1 MIEKSHC
8 FAARFVKYL
17 PWLCYLNQ
25 LVWVSPAL
33 SITSFFTHEVGL
45 GEEAA
50 KLAKR
55 AQTHTHTPLSS
66 ELMGRRGPECPA
78 GTVVQTMWVPG
89 PLLRA
94 SHAHFRTEEKDR
106 EESRT
111 GATQYSSPS
120 SLSLS
125 LSHIYTETTQDLKCP
140 VTVTRSVPES
150 EVQNEWKLQRR
161 FLTRK
166 FWSFLHPLDGA
177 MVPTT
182 GWWWWILSNERERL
196 NIITLIYTS
205 NIPGAYRSISIRLF
219 CRFSLFTELK
229 PKPNQ
234 LN

>member
-1 MIEKSHC
+1 M
-8 FAARFVKYL
+8 L
-17 PWLCYLNQ
+17 PKPTRLGK
-25 LVWVSPAL
+25 PG
-33 SITSFFTHEVGL
+33 SINHILFHTRSGSGRGSSQISQES
-45 GEEAA
+45 AN
-50 KLAKR
+50 
-55 AQTHTHTPLSS
+55 THTHPYHLSWWVGGVQSVQRVPWSKPCGSRAPCS
-66 ELMGRRGPECPA
+66 EPHTHTFAQKRKTGRNHGRG
-78 GTVVQTMWVPG
+78 QLNILHH
-89 PLLRA
+89 LL
-94 SHAHFRTEEKDR
+94 SF
-106 EESRT
+106 
-111 GATQYSSPS
+111 
-120 SLSLS
+120 S

>member
-120 SLSLS
+120 SLFLS
-125 LSHIYTETTQDLKCP
+125 LSHIYRDHTGSKMSCDCDPICPRKWGTKWMEIAEKIPYQKVLKLPTPARRSHGTNNWMMMVNLVQWEGETKYH
-140 VTVTRSVPES
+140 
-150 EVQNEWKLQRR
+150 NA
-161 FLTRK
+161 
-166 FWSFLHPLDGA
+166 H
-177 MVPTT
+177 
-182 GWWWWILSNERERL
+182 
-196 NIITLIYTS
+196 IY
-205 NIPGAYRSISIRLF
+205 
-219 CRFSLFTELK
+219 K
-229 PKPNQ
+229 
-234 LN
+234 